1 MLDKIS
7 AITRIIEKIKRF
19 PVTFESMR
27 DWIRY
32 ENIEIS
38 DRTLYRYLEEIKNL
52 PLNDGRIITID
63 GDYNKKTWKFEYDNS
78 AHEFGESDIKS
89 FLLLKNL
96 APNALTEKRK
106 KSIGKIEEV
115 LYRAQSKSK
124 FEYHMDPM
132 PKVQISTSN
141 FNEYVYND
149 IEQQNL
155 DTLVWSMQHS
165 RKLLITEIASDPRRP
180 HEKFKYPF
188 VLLPMQ
194 ILYHHGAIYL
204 LSLIE
209 NTQELLIL
217 DLIRIKQ
224 FDILENIFS
233 MQKFMDHFTY
243 EASKRF
249 GVDEN
254 LEDQLYNI
262 VLEFPSS
269 SGQYISN
276 RFWHS
281 TQQIREKSNGKW
293 ELKLTCGINLE
304 LIDWVFGWGNKVRVV
319 QPDALQIR
327 LKERLVG
334 MMDTYLHLTQ

>member
-96 APNALTEKRK
+96 APNALTEKRM

-115 LYRAQSKSK
+115 LYKAQSKSK
-124 FEYHMDPM
+124 FEYHMEPL
-132 PKVQISTSN
+132 PKAQISTSN

-149 IEQQNL
+149 LEQQNL
-155 DTLVWSMQHS
+155 DTLVWAMQHS
-165 RKLLITEIASDPRRP
+165 RKLQITEIASDPRWP
-180 HEKFKYPF
+180 KEKFNYPF
-188 VLLPMQ
+188 VILPMQ
-194 ILYHHGAIYL
+194 ILYHHGAIFL
-204 LSLIE
+204 LSLME
-209 NTQELLIL
+209 NTQELLAL
-217 DLIRIKQ
+217 DLIRIKK

-233 MQKFMDHFTY
+233 MQKFMAHFDE
-243 EASKRF
+243 EAAKRF
-249 GVDEN
+249 GVEQNIEN
-254 LEDQLYNI
+254 QLHNI
-262 VLEFPSS
+262 TLEFSPS
-269 SGQYISN
+269 SGQYVSN
-276 RFWHS
+276 RFWHCS
-281 TQQIREKSNGKW
+281 QQIREKSNGKW
-293 ELKLTCGINLE
+293 EMKLKCGINHE
-304 LIDWVFGWGNKVRVV
+304 LVDWIFGWGNKVRVI
-319 QPDALQIR
+319 QPDALQAR

-334 MMDTYLHLTQ
+334 MMDIYLHLTQ